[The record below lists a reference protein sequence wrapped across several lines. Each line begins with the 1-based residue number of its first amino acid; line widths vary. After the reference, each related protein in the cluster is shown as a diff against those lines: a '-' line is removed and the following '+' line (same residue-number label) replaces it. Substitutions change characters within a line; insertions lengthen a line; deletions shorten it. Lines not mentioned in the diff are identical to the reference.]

1 MRISRQQKLWT
12 AWGGC
17 ALLIA
22 MLAIAYF
29 SGHIQF
35 MNPANALRS
44 QAEPDRFDGLI
55 YIANKGTE
63 GRRWQYLVIQT
74 LSNDPSPDIREMAVI
89 TLRELGKDAESM
101 KCLRKCLATE
111 KEAIVKEAIKDLLWQ
126 WQP

>member
-22 MLAIAYF
+22 MLAITYF

-74 LSNDPSPDIREMAVI
+74 LSNDPSPDIREMEVI